1 MSILQKKRVSAAEAA
16 DILGVPRATI
26 SRIDRQGEIIRRY
39 KIGHK
44 TFVYDVESLEQFLL
58 ANEVQPIRAPATTPV
73 VRGRKSYPT
82 RTITLPGEKKQSSLR
97 EFLIGK
103 LKEWDEQDKGASN
116 DRSRKRK

>member
-58 ANEVQPIRAPATTPV
+58 ANEVRPARPPTVSPV
-73 VRGRKSYPT
+73 VRGRTPYPKDT
-82 RTITLPGEKKQSSLR
+82 VSLPGEPKQSLR
-97 EFLIGK
+97 EFLQGK
-103 LKEWDEQDKGASN
+103 RKEWSEQDKTVSSES
-116 DRSRKRK
+116 SRRRR